1 MTLSKSVL
9 KNDRLALARLLTQ
22 VENDTP
28 DGRAALAELFP
39 HTGKAHLLGVTGA
52 PGTGKSSLVN
62 QLALHFRGEGK
73 RVAILAVD
81 PSSPFTGGAVL
92 GDRVR
97 MRDLAGDAGV
107 FIRSMATRGSL
118 GGLAQAT
125 AAMAQVFDAAGFDV
139 VIIETVGAG
148 QSEVDIAR
156 LAHTTIV
163 VEAPGMGDDI
173 QAIKAGILEIADV
186 LVVNKAD
193 RPGVENTE
201 RALRSMLELA
211 HPTRRVFLHHGRVE
225 TLHCN
230 VSTGNVST
238 GNVSTGNVST
248 GNVSTGNVSTGNV
261 STGNVSTGNVST
273 GNVSTGNVSTG
284 NVSTGNVSTGNVST
298 GNVST
303 GNVSTGNVSTG
314 NVSTGNVSTTTTETK
329 MWIPPIQRTVATEG
343 TGIAELAAAIAKHA
357 EHLRLS
363 GDWAVRERAR
373 LESEMEALLLE
384 ALLARFRAE
393 VPNGNFESAL
403 QKVYERSLSPWEAAQ
418 MLVNGRRK

>member
-201 RALRSMLELA
+201 RALKSMLELA
-211 HPTRRVFLHHGRVE
+211 HPTRHVFQHHGRVE
-225 TLHCN
+225 TLQC
-230 VSTGNVST
+230 
-238 GNVSTGNVST
+238 
-248 GNVSTGNVSTGNV
+248 
-261 STGNVSTGNVST
+261 
-273 GNVSTGNVSTG
+273 
-284 NVSTGNVSTGNVST
+284 
-298 GNVST
+298 
-303 GNVSTGNVSTG
+303 
-314 NVSTGNVSTTTTETK
+314 NVSTTTTETK

-384 ALLARFRAE
+384 ALLVRFRAE